1 MTAQS
6 AHDRI
11 GSNKHHF
18 ICGQW
23 SRTGHDMMVTGGGDI
38 RQSLQ
43 RTPSPGGGSEAGGG
57 ESGVVGGVAGE
68 WLPVLSV

>member
-1 MTAQS
+1 MRCLVTAQS

-23 SRTGHDMMVTGGGDI
+23 SRTGHDMMV
-38 RQSLQ
+38 SLVVISV
-43 RTPSPGGGSEAGGG
+43 SPYKEHQVLV
-57 ESGVVGGVAGE
+57 EEVRLVAGR
-68 WLPVLSV
+68 VV

>member
-1 MTAQS
+1 MRCLVTAQS

-23 SRTGHDMMVTGGGDI
+23 SRTGHDMMVT
-38 RQSLQ
+38 L
-43 RTPSPGGGSEAGGG
+43 
-57 ESGVVGGVAGE
+57 VVVISVNPYKEDQVLVEEVRLVAGR
-68 WLPVLSV
+68 VV